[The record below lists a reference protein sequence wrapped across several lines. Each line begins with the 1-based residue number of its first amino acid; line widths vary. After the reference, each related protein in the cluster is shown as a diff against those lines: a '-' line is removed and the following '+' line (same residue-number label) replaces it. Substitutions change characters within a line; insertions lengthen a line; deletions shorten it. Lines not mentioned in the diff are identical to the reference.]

1 MISNEDLSNTINF
14 IQVDISILKN
24 VLFDHTVQ

>member
-1 MISNEDLSNTINF
+1 MISNEDLSNTTNF

>member
-1 MISNEDLSNTINF
+1 MISNEDLSNTTNF
-14 IQVDISILKN
+14 VQADISILKN